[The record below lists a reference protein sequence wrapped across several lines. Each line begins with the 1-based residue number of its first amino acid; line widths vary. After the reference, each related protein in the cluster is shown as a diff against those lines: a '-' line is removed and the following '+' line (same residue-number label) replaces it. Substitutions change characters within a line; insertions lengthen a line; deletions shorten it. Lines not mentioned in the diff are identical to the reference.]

1 MNKRT
6 ILNMLGLT
14 KDPREEDY
22 QRWLQLQGRGGVPNI
37 ADYQTVV
44 AEADPGALGGYSGD
58 PARGAA
64 ISPEITMDQ
73 EGYGEAMEEYDWER
87 RLKNMQ
93 NKRFYASL
101 ANVFAPQKGTYGK
114 GGSYG
119 PASRAFSDYMPMRYW
134 S

>member
-14 KDPREEDY
+14 KDPREEEY
-22 QRWLQLQGRGGVPNI
+22 QRWLQLQGGGGVPI
-37 ADYQTVV
+37 REDYG
-44 AEADPGALGGYSGD
+44 AFDPSLSYD
-58 PARGAA
+58 VQQNF
-64 ISPEITMDQ
+64 DQ
-73 EGYGEAMEEYDWER
+73 EGYGEAMEEYDWKRKLE
-87 RLKNMQ
+87 NMQ

-101 ANVFAPQKGTYGK
+101 ANVFAPQEGRYGK

>member
-1 MNKRT
+1 MNKKT

-14 KDPREEDY
+14 KDPREDEY
-22 QRWLQLQGRGGVPNI
+22 LRWLQLQGRGGVPI
-37 ADYQTVV
+37 REDYG
-44 AEADPGALGGYSGD
+44 AFDPSLSYD
-58 PARGAA
+58 VQQNF
-64 ISPEITMDQ
+64 DQ
-73 EGYGEAMEEYDWER
+73 EGYGEAMEEYDWKRKLE
-87 RLKNMQ
+87 NMQ

-101 ANVFAPQKGTYGK
+101 ANVFAPQKGVYGK